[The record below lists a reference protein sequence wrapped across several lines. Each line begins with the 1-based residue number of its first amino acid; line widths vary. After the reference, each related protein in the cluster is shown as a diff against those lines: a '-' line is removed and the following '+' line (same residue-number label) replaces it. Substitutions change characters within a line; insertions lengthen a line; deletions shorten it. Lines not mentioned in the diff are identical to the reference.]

1 MFCCLNPTC
10 KNPSYPNDTKFC
22 SNCGTPL
29 LLLRNRYHPIKS
41 IGAGGFG
48 KTYLAKDIDK
58 LNEKCVIKQLVRQA
72 RGTYALNKTKYL
84 FEQEARQLQ
93 KLGEYSQIPRLL
105 AYFEE
110 DSCLYMVQEF
120 IDGENLLSELK
131 REGIFSEQKIREL
144 LFDILNILKIVHEH
158 KVIHRDIKPD
168 NIIRR
173 SGDRKLVLIDFG
185 ASKQLMTTAIPE
197 TGTAIGSIG
206 YVPIEQIEDGEAYR
220 ASDLYSLGAT
230 CFHLLSGIS
239 PWKLCHTKA
248 YSWVESWRQYLRQPL
263 SRELGEIIDKLL
275 KQDYRQRY
283 QSASDVLQKLIKL
296 PINPSQSGKSAT
308 RNSPC
313 LVSEAS
319 EESVT
324 LTLEPLKS
332 RSQPLKSGIPTRPII
347 SPTNPTN
354 FQGMFSSSFLQASGG
369 VSYNHLGLLQS
380 LALPNRHKGKVKQG
394 LIVGSIIVL
403 LSLGIYG
410 IWSSRR
416 QPEIPKVDN
425 ALSETVPSEEIVL
438 VKTLT
443 GHDSR
448 VKSVIISPDGETLV
462 SASTDKTIDIWHLPT
477 GKLKNTI
484 ADRNSHVKSIAISPD
499 GNTLVSA
506 HDDNTID
513 IWHLPTSKWIA
524 SLDGHDSSIFSVTIS
539 EDGKTLASGSEDEI
553 KVWDLQTGEWK
564 ITLTGHFSPLKS
576 IAISPD
582 GTSIVSG
589 SKDNIKIWDLQTGE
603 LKKSLDQKVELHS
616 VAIAPDSKTLIGVDV
631 NGHINRWDLETGE
644 LKHTLADEKDTVLSV
659 FISADGKTLVSGSIN
674 NQIKIWN
681 LQTGDSKTISTD
693 HPDDVKSLAIGPDGK
708 TLVSGNKDQ
717 TIKVWRI
724 P

>member
-1 MFCCLNPTC
+1 MFCCLNPAC

-48 KTYLAKDIDK
+48 KTYLAEDIDK
-58 LNEKCVIKQLVRQA
+58 LNEKCVIKQFVRQA
-72 RGTYALNKTKYL
+72 RGTYALNKAKYL

-110 DSCLYMVQEF
+110 GSSLYMVQEF

-131 REGIFSEQKIREL
+131 QEGIFSEQKIREL
-144 LFDILNILKIVHEH
+144 LFDLLNILKIVHEH

-173 SGDRKLVLIDFG
+173 SSDRKLVLIDFG

-206 YVPIEQIEDGEAYR
+206 YVPVEQIEDGEAYR

-230 CFHLLSGIS
+230 CFHLFSGIS
-239 PWKLCHTKA
+239 PWKLCNIKA
-248 YSWVESWRQYLRQPL
+248 YSWVESWRQYLQQPL

-283 QSASDVLQKLIKL
+283 QSVSDVLQELIKL
-296 PINPSQSGKSAT
+296 PSNPNQSGKSAT
-308 RNSPC
+308 RNSPY
-313 LVSEAS
+313 LVNEVS
-319 EESVT
+319 EESAT

-332 RSQPLKSGIPTRPII
+332 PSQPLHSGISTRPII
-347 SPTNPTN
+347 SPTN
-354 FQGMFSSSFLQASGG
+354 FQGMLSSSLLEGSGAIP
-369 VSYNHLGLLQS
+369 YNHSGLLRS
-380 LALPNRHKGKVKQG
+380 LTLPTKHNRKVKQA

-410 IWSSRR
+410 IWSGAKKLGA
-416 QPEIPKVDN
+416 QKVDN
-425 ALSETVPSEEIVL
+425 GLSETVPSEEIVL

-448 VKSVIISPDGETLV
+448 VKSVVISPDGETLV

-513 IWHLPTSKWIA
+513 IWHLPTGKLVA
-524 SLDGHDSSIFSVTIS
+524 SLDGHDSSIFSVTIG
-539 EDGKTLASGSEDEI
+539 EDGKILASGSEDEI

-564 ITLTGHFSPLKS
+564 ITLAGHFSPLKS

-603 LKKSLDQKVELHS
+603 LKNSLDQKVELHS
-616 VAIAPDSKTLIGVDV
+616 VAIAPDSQTLIAVDV

-644 LKHTLADEKDTVLSV
+644 LKHTLADGKDTVLSV
-659 FISADGKTLVSGSIN
+659 FISADGKTLVSGSLN
-674 NQIKIWN
+674 NQIKIRN
-681 LQTGDSKTISTD
+681 LQTGDLKTIYTD
-693 HPDDVKSLAIGPDGK
+693 HPDDVKSVAIGPDGK